1 MLDLS
6 RPWFHKI
13 RKSWDHMLNKGIT
26 LRGIEV
32 FEALARSGSVAQ
44 AAEATGLSQ
53 PAVSQQMR
61 NLEAAIGAELVDHT
75 RRPMRLTQAGQMF
88 LRRAEQ
94 ALSELRQAQSEV
106 TVMDL
111 AHLEA
116 LNLGVID
123 DFDDDLTPRLATILG
138 DSLTGCRFRM
148 ITAGS
153 NELAQALRDQS
164 LHMALSAQI
173 DGPIDG
179 VLEYPL
185 ARDPFILVTPA
196 GAPYAPE
203 ALLRGST
210 DLPFLRYAADQLIA
224 RQIEAHLT
232 AQGHNLRAR
241 FEIGSH
247 LALMAMVA
255 RGIGWAITTPLGY
268 MRAARFHDRLAAHP
282 LPAALNTPLPARTI
296 SLFAGAE
303 WSGPVPRDIAQTMRQ
318 LMQTHMIAPAI
329 AQLPWLADGFHLLEA
344 ENPIGE

>member
-1 MLDLS
+1 ML
-6 RPWFHKI
+6 H
-13 RKSWDHMLNKGIT
+13 KGIT

-32 FEALARSGSVAQ
+32 FEALARTGSVAQ
-44 AAEATGLSQ
+44 AAHATGLSQ

-88 LRRAEQ
+88 LRRAGL
-94 ALSELRQAQSEV
+94 ALTELRQAQSEV

-153 NELAQALRDQS
+153 NELADALRDKS
-164 LHMALSAQI
+164 LHMALFAQI
-173 DGPIDG
+173 EGKLDA
-179 VLEYPL
+179 VVEYPL
-185 ARDPFILVTPA
+185 ARDPFIIVTPEQTPH
-196 GAPYAPE
+196 APA
-203 ALLRGST
+203 ALLSGDS
-210 DLPFLRYAADQLIA
+210 DLPFLRYAKDQLIA
-224 RQIEAHLT
+224 RQIDAHLA
-232 AQGHNLRAR
+232 AQSHDLPAR

-282 LPAALNTPLPARTI
+282 LPAPVPSRTI
-296 SLFAGAE
+296 SLFAGDE
-303 WSGPVPRDIAQTMRQ
+303 WSGPVPRDIAQTLRQ

-329 AQLPWLADGFHLLEA
+329 AQLPWLADGFHLLEDY
-344 ENPIGE
+344 NRIGD

>member
-1 MLDLS
+1 
-6 RPWFHKI
+6 
-13 RKSWDHMLNKGIT
+13 MLNKGIT

-32 FEALARSGSVAQ
+32 FEALARTGSVAQ
-44 AAEATGLSQ
+44 AAQATGLSQ

-88 LRRAEQ
+88 LRRAGS

-153 NELAQALRDQS
+153 NELAQALRDKT

-173 DGPIDG
+173 DTKLDS
-179 VLEYPL
+179 VLEHLL
-185 ARDPFILVTPA
+185 ARDPFIILTPA
-196 GAPYAPE
+196 DTPE
-203 ALLRGST
+203 DATALLANAT
-210 DLPFLRYAADQLIA
+210 ELPFLRYAEDQLIA
-224 RQIEAHLT
+224 RQIESHL
-232 AQGHNLRAR
+232 AQQSHQLPAR

-255 RGIGWAITTPLGY
+255 RGIGWTITTPLGY
-268 MRAARFHDRLAAHP
+268 MRAARFHDRLSAHP
-282 LPAALNTPLPARTI
+282 LPAPSPARTI

-303 WSGPVPRDIAQTMRQ
+303 WSGPVPRDIAQTVRQ

-329 AQLPWLADGFHLLEA
+329 AKLPWLAEGFHLLEDQPQIR
-344 ENPIGE
+344 E

>member
-1 MLDLS
+1 
-6 RPWFHKI
+6 
-13 RKSWDHMLNKGIT
+13 MLNKGLS

-32 FEALARSGSVAQ
+32 FESLARNGSVAQ
-44 AAEATGLSQ
+44 TAKETGLSQ

-61 NLEAAIGAELVDHT
+61 NLEAAVGAELVDHT

-88 LRRAEQ
+88 LRRAGL

-123 DFDDDLTPRLATILG
+123 DFDDELTPRLATILG

-153 NELAQALRDQS
+153 NELAKGLRDKS

-173 DGPIDG
+173 EVPMDA
-179 VLEYPL
+179 VCEYPL
-185 ARDPFILVTPA
+185 ARDPFIIVTPA
-196 GAPYAPE
+196 GTPPE
-203 ALLRGST
+203 AAALLNGAST
-210 DLPFLRYAADQLIA
+210 LPFLRYAEDQLIA
-224 RQIEAHLT
+224 RQIDSYLTEQAHHLP
-232 AQGHNLRAR
+232 AR

-255 RGIGWAITTPLGY
+255 RGIGWTITTPLGY
-268 MRAARFHDRLAAHP
+268 MRAARFHDKLTAQP
-282 LPAALNTPLPARTI
+282 LPAPYPARTI
-296 SLFAGAE
+296 SLYAGSE

-318 LMQTHMIAPAI
+318 LMQTHMIVPAI
-329 AQLPWLADGFHLLEA
+329 ARLPWLSQGLHLLEDDTK
-344 ENPIGE
+344 IGE

>member
-1 MLDLS
+1 ML
-6 RPWFHKI
+6 K
-13 RKSWDHMLNKGIT
+13 KGVT
-26 LRGIEV
+26 LRGIEI
-32 FEALARSGSVAQ
+32 FEALAQSGSVAQ
-44 AAEATGLSQ
+44 TAQATGLSQ

-61 NLEAAIGAELVDHT
+61 NLEAAIGAELIDHT

-88 LRRAEQ
+88 LRRAGA

-111 AHLEA
+111 AHLDE

-138 DSLTGCRFRM
+138 DSLTECRFRM

-153 NELAQALRDQS
+153 NELGQAMREKR

-173 DGPIDG
+173 DAPLGT

-185 ARDPFILVTPA
+185 ARDPFILVAPA
-196 GAPYAPE
+196 GCTDDPAF
-203 ALLRGST
+203 LLAGNGS
-210 DLPFLRYAADQLIA
+210 LPFLRYAADQLIA
-224 RQIEAHLT
+224 RQTDSFLAS
-232 AQGHNLRAR
+232 QGFQLPAR

-268 MRAARFHDRLAAHP
+268 MRAARFHDGMVVRT
-282 LPAALNTPLPARTI
+282 LPDPGFARTI

-303 WSGPVPRDIAQTMRQ
+303 WSGAVPLDIAQTMRR

-329 AQLPWLADGFHLLEA
+329 ARLPWLAEGFHLIDA
-344 ENPIGE
+344 E

>member
-1 MLDLS
+1 ML
-6 RPWFHKI
+6 K
-13 RKSWDHMLNKGIT
+13 KGIT

-44 AAEATGLSQ
+44 TAQETGLSQ

-88 LRRAEQ
+88 LRRAGA

-123 DFDDDLTPRLATILG
+123 DFDDELTPRLATILG
-138 DSLTGCRFRM
+138 DSLTDCRFRM

-153 NELAQALRDQS
+153 NELAQALRDKS

-173 DGPIDG
+173 GGKLDA
-179 VLEYPL
+179 VLEFPL
-185 ARDPFILVTPA
+185 ARDPFIVVTPA
-196 GAPYAPE
+196 DAAPE
-203 ALLRGST
+203 AVALLGGQSG
-210 DLPFLRYAADQLIA
+210 LPFLRYATDQLIA
-224 RQIEAHLT
+224 RQIESYLT
-232 AQGHNLRAR
+232 TQGHHLPAR

-255 RGIGWAITTPLGY
+255 RGIGWTITTPLGY
-268 MRAARFHDRLAAHP
+268 MRAARFHDRLTAHP
-282 LPAALNTPLPARTI
+282 LPAPCPARTI
-296 SLFAGAE
+296 SLYAGAE
-303 WSGPVPRDIAQTMRQ
+303 WSGPVPRDIAQTIRQ

-329 AQLPWLADGFHLLEA
+329 ARLPWLAEGFHLLDDTSES
-344 ENPIGE
+344 EG